1 MHGSPVMLLQIGLS
15 PLLFLDDGD
24 PALGSCTP
32 SLPSPSD
39 SPGLCHIDV
48 GPKGP
53 GSWLMAAA
61 NSITITQVNHFH
73 CAALSL
79 ASSCPVPSVLNS
91 WHHGAG
97 GSVLP
102 TCPCCVPVEP
112 MQRGAEAV
120 APCILAA
127 WNTLPPARIP
137 CSTADVPRE
146 QNDCHYGQHC
156 ISAPGVG
163 LSASHLPETHLHW
176 PRLASSFY

>member
-1 MHGSPVMLLQIGLS
+1 MHGSTVMLLQIGLS
-15 PLLFLDDGD
+15 PLLFLDDSD
-24 PALGSCTP
+24 PALGSCTS

-53 GSWLMAAA
+53 GSWLMTAA
-61 NSITITQVNHFH
+61 NSITITQVKNFH
-73 CAALSL
+73 CVALSL
-79 ASSCPVPSVLNS
+79 ASSNPVPSVLNS

-102 TCPCCVPVEP
+102 TCPCCVPAEP
-112 MQRGAEAV
+112 MQRAEAA

-127 WNTLPPARIP
+127 WSTLLPARIP
-137 CSTADVPRE
+137 CSTADIPRE
-146 QNDCHYGQHC
+146 HNDCHYEQHC
-156 ISAPGVG
+156 ICVPGVE
-163 LSASHLPETHLHW
+163 LPASHLPETHFYW

>member
-1 MHGSPVMLLQIGLS
+1 MHGSTVMLLQIGLS

-24 PALGSCTP
+24 PALGSCTS
-32 SLPSPSD
+32 SLPSPSN

-53 GSWLMAAA
+53 GSWLMTAA
-61 NSITITQVNHFH
+61 NSITITQVKNFH
-73 CAALSL
+73 CVALSL
-79 ASSCPVPSVLNS
+79 ASSNPVPSVLNS

-102 TCPCCVPVEP
+102 TCPCCVPAEP
-112 MQRGAEAV
+112 MQRAEAA

-127 WNTLPPARIP
+127 WSTLLPARIP
-137 CSTADVPRE
+137 CSTADIPRE
-146 QNDCHYGQHC
+146 HNDCHYEQHC
-156 ISAPGVG
+156 ICVPGVE
-163 LSASHLPETHLHW
+163 LPASHLPETRFYW

>member
-1 MHGSPVMLLQIGLS
+1 MHGSTVMLLQIGLS

-24 PALGSCTP
+24 PALGSCTS

-53 GSWLMAAA
+53 GSWLMTAA
-61 NSITITQVNHFH
+61 NSITITQVKNFH
-73 CAALSL
+73 CVALSL
-79 ASSCPVPSVLNS
+79 ASSNPVPSVLNS

-102 TCPCCVPVEP
+102 TCPCCVPAEP
-112 MQRGAEAV
+112 MQRAEAA

-127 WNTLPPARIP
+127 WSTLLPARIP
-137 CSTADVPRE
+137 CSTADIPRE
-146 QNDCHYGQHC
+146 HNDCHYEQHC
-156 ISAPGVG
+156 ICVPGVE
-163 LSASHLPETHLHW
+163 LPASHLPETHFYW
-176 PRLASSFY
+176 PGLASSFY

>member
-1 MHGSPVMLLQIGLS
+1 MHGSTVMLLQIGLS

-24 PALGSCTP
+24 PALGSCTS
-32 SLPSPSD
+32 SLPSPSN

-53 GSWLMAAA
+53 GSWLMTAA
-61 NSITITQVNHFH
+61 NSITITQVKNFH
-73 CAALSL
+73 CVALSL
-79 ASSCPVPSVLNS
+79 ASSNPVPSVLNS

-102 TCPCCVPVEP
+102 TCPCCVPAEP
-112 MQRGAEAV
+112 MQRAEAA

-127 WNTLPPARIP
+127 WSTLLPARIP
-137 CSTADVPRE
+137 CSTADIPRE
-146 QNDCHYGQHC
+146 HNDCHYEQHC
-156 ISAPGVG
+156 ICVPGVE
-163 LSASHLPETHLHW
+163 LPASHLPETHFYW